1 VSTGVYLNWAR
12 AAGGV
17 SAGVCMLVFYF
28 AGEAVSVCSSWWLS
42 YWSAHK
48 CVIVLTATKLSSSF
62 DFILFLMFRRDLH
75 TAWFYLAI
83 YVVINMVV
91 VAFFLLRDLYGRLI
105 ALRAAKLLFE
115 DMLNACLYA
124 PMVFFD
130 TTPLGRI
137 VNRFGYQ
144 LATWRCLY

>member
-1 VSTGVYLNWAR
+1 
-12 AAGGV
+12 
-17 SAGVCMLVFYF
+17 
-28 AGEAVSVCSSWWLS
+28 
-42 YWSAHK
+42 
-48 CVIVLTATKLSSSF
+48 
-62 DFILFLMFRRDLH
+62 
-75 TAWFYLAI
+75 
-83 YVVINMVV
+83 MVV

-137 VNRFGYQ
+137 VNRFGCQ